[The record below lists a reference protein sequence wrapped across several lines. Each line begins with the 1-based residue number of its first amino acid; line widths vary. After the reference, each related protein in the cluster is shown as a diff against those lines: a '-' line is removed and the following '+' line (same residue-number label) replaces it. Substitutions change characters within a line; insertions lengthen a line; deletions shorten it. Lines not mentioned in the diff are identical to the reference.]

1 MMIKS
6 TDSGITWREIDG
18 ANRPRTNDLES
29 VDARL
34 AGDTIHIVHQVTR
47 SVRYHSFRTSDHP
60 SRPDSWAVR
69 DESVASATSAAQ
81 AATLVVR
88 GDGSMAAFYVGQTK
102 VHYNLRSAAGTWGTD
117 AVLDSDT
124 VGPQAVLGA
133 NGIIHLAYCGT
144 EGRIWYR
151 RLLPDGRF
159 TAREELASGAGTSQA
174 EYGAVLPL
182 VFIPETNTAVI
193 IYRLASGRLW
203 ERRVVNEGPPS
214 APIRVTDRDVIRDA
228 VDSQQPGADA
238 VRDGR
243 TVHVLFI
250 EQSSRGIFSTHD
262 RGGWQA
268 STPRIE
274 GILGSWV
281 RGNVYTR
288 RDGAKVYGYIYD
300 AGSDGGAGM
309 NRFGEIVL
317 IGGKRN

>member
-1 MMIKS
+1 
-6 TDSGITWREIDG
+6 
-18 ANRPRTNDLES
+18 
-29 VDARL
+29 
-34 AGDTIHIVHQVTR
+34 
-47 SVRYHSFRTSDHP
+47 
-60 SRPDSWAVR
+60 
-69 DESVASATSAAQ
+69 
-81 AATLVVR
+81 
-88 GDGSMAAFYVGQTK
+88 
-102 VHYNLRSAAGTWGTD
+102 
-117 AVLDSDT
+117 VL
-124 VGPQAVLGA
+124 
-133 NGIIHLAYCGT
+133 
-144 EGRIWYR
+144 
-151 RLLPDGRF
+151 GRF
-159 TAREELASGAGTSQA
+159 TAREELASVAGASQA

-182 VFIPETNTAVI
+182 VFIPETNTAII

-203 ERRVVNEGPPS
+203 ERRIVNEGPAS

-238 VRDGR
+238 ARDGR

-268 STPRIE
+268 SPPRIE

-288 RDGAKVYGYIYD
+288 RDGAKAYGYIYD